1 MNIAPE
7 GCSRMNVTPIPTRVW
22 DLPTRL
28 FHWALAACIVASVIT
43 AKIGGNA
50 LEWHFR
56 LGYVVFT
63 LLAFRLVWGLVGGY
77 WSRFVHFIYTP
88 AAVLRYLRGQSRDDE
103 HHEVGHS
110 PLGALS
116 VFALLGILA
125 IQVGTGLVAD
135 DEIASTGPLASF
147 VSSATS
153 SAATSW
159 HKNYGQWL
167 VISLVVLHVVAIVAY
182 VRAGRRNLAQ
192 AMVFGDKPLPAG
204 VPASADHWGLRGAA
218 ILLLTLCAAGVG
230 WVVSLGG

>member
-1 MNIAPE
+1 
-7 GCSRMNVTPIPTRVW
+7 MNVASIPTRIW

-28 FHWALAACIVASVIT
+28 FHWGLAACVVASVIT

-63 LLAFRLVWGLVGGY
+63 LLAFRIVWGLIGGY
-77 WSRFVHFIYTP
+77 WSRFARFIYTP

-103 HHEVGHS
+103 RHEVGHS

-116 VFALLGILA
+116 VFALLGVLA

-135 DEIASTGPLASF
+135 DEIASTGPLVSF
-147 VSSATS
+147 VSSATT

-159 HKNYGQWL
+159 HKTVGQWL
-167 VISLVVLHVVAIVAY
+167 VISLVVLHVTAVIAY
-182 VRAGRRNLAQ
+182 VRAGRRGLAR
-192 AMVFGDKPLPAG
+192 AMVIGDKPLPPG
-204 VPASADHWGLRGAA
+204 VPASADHWASRSAA
-218 ILLLTLCAAGVG
+218 VLLLTLCAAGVG

>member
-1 MNIAPE
+1 
-7 GCSRMNVTPIPTRVW
+7 MNVTPIPTRVW

-77 WSRFVHFIYTP
+77 WSRFVRFIYTP

-135 DEIASTGPLASF
+135 DEIASTGPLASV

-204 VPASADHWGLRGAA
+204 VPASADHWASRGAA